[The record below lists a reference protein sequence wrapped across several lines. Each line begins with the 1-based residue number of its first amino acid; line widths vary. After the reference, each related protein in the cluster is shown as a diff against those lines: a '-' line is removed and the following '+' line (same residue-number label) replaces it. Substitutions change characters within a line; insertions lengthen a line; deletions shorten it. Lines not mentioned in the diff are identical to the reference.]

1 MFSRSAIL
9 LAIAGAVSGCTS
21 LAASDKSPFNSIRGE
36 MLSTE
41 SGVGAALSESA
52 KSAQAGI
59 EALKTGRYES
69 ASAHFNQ
76 ALKLNARSSRLHF
89 LNALAYHLRGDL
101 GNEAMYPLAANGY
114 EVALRFEPDN
124 WQASYLYGRMLFS
137 IREYMAAQSYL
148 ADAAL
153 YQPRN
158 ERIKRDLAAASY
170 FAGDLALS
178 SALYRNLANGTDADY
193 SDLAAAGLLSAAMND
208 ADSARSY
215 VERMDQIS
223 GDRSFSDQSSGASP
237 SAQKIHERIQDWSD
251 FYGFAEKNPNS
262 KSLVESSDAEIPDVS
277 ERENMLAVDVVIIRT
292 QDDLSGSK
300 GVNLLDGLQLQFGQ
314 DSAGTSGMSWKSLNT
329 QTSGGTTQTITRAI
343 NIPSINYSLN
353 IVNSTAERTRVLATP
368 TLVATFDEES
378 SFFSGV
384 EVDVS
389 VVGGSNS
396 DGDVYN
402 KTKEIGVSLTIT
414 PEKTEDGLL
423 KLDVQAERTFLTTPN
438 TQSITYTYRIDTSK
452 TSLDANVVMDY
463 GQTLILGGLDDKEGV
478 FTDNKVPGLG
488 DVPILGGLFSRE
500 VKSGYQKSVLI
511 LLTPKK
517 PVFEEEEI
525 GKVSVTQ
532 SLLELYKQRNEGVL
546 GLEGVV
552 SPTDGLPERWVA
564 REIRDGDLMLQPLD
578 ISQILFH

>member
-1 MFSRSAIL
+1 MRGPIVFFL
-9 LAIAGAVSGCTS
+9 LMLASGCASLDAPTS
-21 LAASDKSPFNSIRGE
+21 VHFSSIRGE

-52 KSAQAGI
+52 ASAEAGLK
-59 EALKTGRYES
+59 ALREGRYKA
-69 ASAHFNQ
+69 ASAHLNQ

-89 LNALAYHLRGDL
+89 LNALVYHLRGDL
-101 GNEAMYPLAANGY
+101 GNEAMYPLAASGY

-124 WQASYLYGRMLFS
+124 WQASHLYGRMLLS
-137 IREYMAAQSYL
+137 MREFRAAQSYL

-158 ERIKRDLAAASY
+158 EQIARDLAVASY
-170 FAGDLALS
+170 YAGDLPLSYALFQR
-178 SALYRNLANGTDADY
+178 LTDAHETDHLDLMAAALLAASMNDDSTARRLEDRIIELDSEAIGKDMPGLTVRSKQDLSNRINDWADFY
-193 SDLAAAGLLSAAMND
+193 RYVKDNSTEESPSRLESDLTEDTTEDN
-208 ADSARSY
+208 
-215 VERMDQIS
+215 
-223 GDRSFSDQSSGASP
+223 
-237 SAQKIHERIQDWSD
+237 
-251 FYGFAEKNPNS
+251 EK
-262 KSLVESSDAEIPDVS
+262 
-277 ERENMLAVDVVIIRT
+277 MLAVDVVIIRT

-314 DSAGTSGMSWKSLNT
+314 DSIVTSGMSWKSVNSK
-329 QTSGGTTQTITRAI
+329 TSGGTTQTITRAI

-353 IVNSTAERTRVLATP
+353 IVNSSAERTRVLATP

-389 VVGGSNS
+389 LVGGSNA

-414 PEKTEDGLL
+414 PEKTDEGLL
-423 KLDVQAERTFLTTPN
+423 KLEVEAERTFLTTPN
-438 TQSITYTYRIDTSK
+438 TTSITYTYRIDTSK

-478 FTDNKVPGLG
+478 YTDNKTPGLG
-488 DVPILGGLFSRE
+488 DIPVLGNLFSRE

-511 LLTPKK
+511 LLTPKR
-517 PVFEEEEI
+517 PVYENDDSEARAFAAE
-525 GKVSVTQ
+525 T
-532 SLLELYKQRNEGVL
+532 LELYKSRNADLLML
-546 GLEGVV
+546 GDGS
-552 SPTDGLPERWVA
+552 SPIDGLSREWVM
-564 REIRDGDLMLQPLD
+564 REIRRGDIVLKPLNLD
-578 ISQILFH
+578 EILL